1 MGKGRAALMGV
12 IATLALTALPS
23 AQAQA
28 YEVTLRAATAYI
40 KNNDLEKGFWAFV
53 EKVQTLSEGKIK
65 IQYIGGP
72 EALPPFEQVE
82 AVRNGT
88 VDISTNAGSYFS
100 SVIPEGDALKLSELT
115 PWEERANGATNL
127 ITEILSKKGIHYV
140 GRYNTPGLA
149 FNFYTI
155 KKVEKLSDLNGLRMR
170 ISPLYKPFANALGLV
185 PVQLAHSE
193 IYTALERGMLDGIG
207 AANIGM
213 SQQGHQKFL
222 KYVVEPGFYNNDQV
236 IIMNLASW
244 QKLPAEAKKVIDQ
257 AIQETEHESSEG
269 FIQLAKKERETILA
283 AGVEEVVLSEN
294 ERGEYLDLAK
304 EKGWEELIKVAPEN
318 GPELKRLLTK

>member
-1 MGKGRAALMGV
+1 MGKGRATLLSV
-12 IATLALTALPS
+12 LATLALTALPS
-23 AQAQA
+23 AQVQA
-28 YEVTLRAATAYI
+28 YNVTLRVATAYI
-40 KNNDLEKGFWAFV
+40 QNNDLEKGFWTFI
-53 EKVQTLSEGKIK
+53 EKVKKLSDGQIK

-82 AVRNGT
+82 AVRSGT

-100 SVIPEGDALKLSELT
+100 SIIPEGDALKLSELT
-115 PWEERANGATNL
+115 PWEERANGATGL
-127 ITEILSKKGIHYV
+127 ITNILSKKGIHYI
-140 GRYNTPGLA
+140 GRYNTPGLT
-149 FNFYTI
+149 FNYYTI

-170 ISPLYKPFANALGLV
+170 ISPLYKGFANALGLA

-207 AANIGM
+207 ASNIGM

-222 KYVVEPGFYNNDQV
+222 KYVIEPGFYNNDQV
-236 IIMNLASW
+236 IIMNLKSW
-244 QKLPAEAKKVIDQ
+244 EKLPEEARKIIDQ

-269 FIQLAKKERETILA
+269 FIQLAKKEREVILA
-283 AGVEEVVLSEN
+283 SGVQEVALSEA
-294 ERGEYLDLAK
+294 EKSEYLDLAK
-304 EKGWEELIKVAPEN
+304 QKGWEELMKVAPVN